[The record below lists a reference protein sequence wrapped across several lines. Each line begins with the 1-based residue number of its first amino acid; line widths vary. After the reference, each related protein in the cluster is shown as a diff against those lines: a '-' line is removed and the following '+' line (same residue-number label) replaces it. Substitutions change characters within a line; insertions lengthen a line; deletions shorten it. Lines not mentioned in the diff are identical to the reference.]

1 MSHPAL
7 ARVGVSAEAPFT
19 RDIDKRNDMA
29 TIKVKDVPEEAPERA
44 TQRKPQSGRYALQVD
59 RQTKRSYETPEE
71 AEAAGSALKK
81 AFPVVH
87 IAVYDTV
94 DYTRKAIE
102 AE

>member
-1 MSHPAL
+1 
-7 ARVGVSAEAPFT
+7 
-19 RDIDKRNDMA
+19 MA
-29 TIKVKDVPEEAPERA
+29 TITVKEVPEEAPQRA
-44 TQRKPQSGRYALQVD
+44 TQRKSPAAGRYALQVD
-59 RQTKRSYETPEE
+59 RQTKRSYETPQE
-71 AEAAGSALKK
+71 AEAAGSAIKK